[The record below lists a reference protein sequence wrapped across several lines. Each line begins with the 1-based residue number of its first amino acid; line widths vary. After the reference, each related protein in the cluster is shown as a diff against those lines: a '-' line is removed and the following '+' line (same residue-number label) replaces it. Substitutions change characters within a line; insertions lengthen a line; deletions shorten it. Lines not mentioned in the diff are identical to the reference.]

1 MCKKEL
7 QIVSGGVNRGT
18 PQAFQTPNLKGT
30 TMNKQAEL
38 HILDHTI
45 KSLGWD
51 SYLGPW
57 LSSVR
62 DEVERDIT
70 SDFLPA
76 LTLADAIKAGKAKA
90 DEVLAKFQA
99 ELERE
104 KRALAAERA
113 EFERVKEQARQALN
127 RQAETILNA
136 SYRTNNELRAL
147 AEKFV

>member
-1 MCKKEL
+1 
-7 QIVSGGVNRGT
+7 
-18 PQAFQTPNLKGT
+18 
-30 TMNKQAEL
+30 MNKQAEL
-38 HILDHTI
+38 HILDKAIT
-45 KSLGWD
+45 SLGWD

-57 LSSVR
+57 LASVR

-70 SDFLPA
+70 SDFLPS
-76 LTLADAIKAGKAKA
+76 LTLADAIKAGQAKA
-90 DEVLAKFQA
+90 DEVLAALRA
-99 ELERE
+99 ELEKE

-127 RQAETILNA
+127 RQAETILNS